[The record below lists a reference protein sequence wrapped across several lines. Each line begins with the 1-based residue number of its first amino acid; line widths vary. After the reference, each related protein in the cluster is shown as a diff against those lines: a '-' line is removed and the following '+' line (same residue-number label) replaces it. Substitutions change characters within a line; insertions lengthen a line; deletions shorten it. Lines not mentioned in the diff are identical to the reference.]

1 MGTRSKDENAA
12 ASNNTKDRDQ
22 ESNSRDQDTQDTSLA
37 KAIAKAVAQQTQAIA
52 DVFQRQMEETRV
64 QYEELFKASRA
75 QNLSSTL
82 KVTSGTNG
90 FRVMD
95 AFDWTNDKNIYQ
107 RWQLWSHKA
116 RLALDAMEGD
126 NEKTKI
132 SYLHHWLDGK
142 GIDKI
147 KGWTNSKILISQ
159 EEYDALEE
167 RDRKGRYSSDKIES
181 YFSLVENIL
190 TPRSNPLLAVEEL
203 HLAKQGSMTS
213 QEFHSQI
220 LEIVKR
226 CHFPNQ
232 AAEDRAVRDAI
243 FIGMNSQRTKDKAI
257 NYMNEEDGK
266 EVTVEFLMNHL
277 AVEDGNSQHRFLS
290 QLDSSTSVNMVAYD
304 RRQNKGKSNRSR
316 NSNGREREQNKS
328 RGHNSSST
336 AQTSRKPP
344 GMEGKC
350 MRCGRPE
357 HEQGEKCAAR
367 HAKCKDCHKIGHFYK
382 VCQSSKRTVRTN
394 LAQVTPQEDKDNTFI
409 DECGYTQP
417 APPAI
422 NMLKVIN
429 NTGTTSGTE
438 SLKFPIDMNP
448 RGTYK
453 HHLEVSIDTGADVNC
468 MNEKTFKKLF
478 PEVDLSVCP
487 HSIQNFGNSTA
498 DVYILGQ
505 FRVYLKFRGRKYLN
519 TFIVT
524 NANDCPNIL
533 SHGAI
538 FRMGILVPNYPE
550 ENMVNVRD
558 METGT
563 SNVFQVLQ
571 DLRIQQYQGNSEPR
585 THRPGTTATTTTT
598 RQLKA
603 SETPKSY
610 ETASQKAGTAT
621 YTDNM
626 SPIQTS
632 FRTMPPPKPSAYGT
646 IPTPELNTA
655 YRRPASRIYQPHS
668 HSELACCMHVHQQ
681 QSKTYRMEEPP
692 ALEEVKHPHRDRTSV
707 SRSPSTEQEVLSQFS
722 GFSEEIEHF
731 TRDPYT
737 THLRSCTQSTDYAPK
752 IHEVNTCINCE
763 HSQGHMNDQNTPD
776 SLGKQFLQ
784 GKEKITCTDMENTP
798 NMDTDTCICQ
808 GTFTPGSTTL
818 SIPTHSRKIPQNF
831 QQLEK
836 ESSNTVALP
845 GFKHSADTTMYVE
858 TSINV
863 HNNVSIHDNMD
874 TNHTAHRDRD
884 ARKEA
889 HLLSGPSEL
898 RPFKAMAHRH
908 TRKEAH
914 LLSRP
919 SELQPTE
926 HPETQKLDSA
936 HVQQTRQEYSRLTE
950 INKAKF
956 QNPFIYNDER
966 NFVRHNSVS
975 KISSNN
981 VFMTTPHTSV
991 SNSVFCRK
999 KGRKHGKC
1007 RDSRNSRRTTPAPTA
1022 KGPVPAPAP
1031 APAAILEKVHERP
1044 HSKNS

>member
-1 MGTRSKDENAA
+1 MGNRSKDENAA
-12 ASNNTKDRDQ
+12 AENHS
-22 ESNSRDQDTQDTSLA
+22 QDTRDASLA
-37 KAIAKAVAQQTQAIA
+37 KTIAAAVAVALAQQKAEETHSIAEAVAQQTKSIMEAVSRQKSEETQALT
-52 DVFQRQMEETRV
+52 DVFQRQMEETRA
-64 QYEELFKASRA
+64 QYQELLKASCA
-75 QNLSSTL
+75 QKLSSTL
-82 KVTSGTNG
+82 KVASGTNG

-147 KGWTNSKILISQ
+147 KGWTNSKILIPQ

-203 HLAKQGSMTS
+203 HLTKQGSMTS

-226 CHFPNQ
+226 CRFPNQ

-257 NYMNEEDGK
+257 NFMNEEDGK
-266 EVTVEFLMNHL
+266 EVTVEFLLNHL

-290 QLDSSTSVNMVAYD
+290 QLDSSTSVNVVAYD
-304 RRQNKGKSNRSR
+304 RRQNKGKSNRSK

-336 AQTSRKPP
+336 VQTSRKPP

-382 VCQSSKRTVRTN
+382 VCQSSKRTARAN
-394 LAQVTPQEDKDNTFI
+394 LAQITPQDIDDTHI
-409 DECGYTQP
+409 DECGYVQTN
-417 APPAI
+417 PPAI

-429 NTGTTSGTE
+429 NTATTSGTE
-438 SLKFPIDMNP
+438 SLKFPIDVNP

-550 ENMVNVRD
+550 ENMVNIRD

-571 DLRIQQYQGNSEPR
+571 DLRMQQYQGNSEPR
-585 THRPGTTATTTTT
+585 MHRPGTTATTTTT

-603 SETPKSY
+603 SETPKSC

-621 YTDNM
+621 HTGSM

-632 FRTMPPPKPSAYGT
+632 FRTMPPPKPSAYRT
-646 IPTPELNTA
+646 IPTPELNTV
-655 YRRPASRIYQPHS
+655 YRRPASRIHQPHS
-668 HSELACCMHVHQQ
+668 HSELQACCMHAHQQ

-692 ALEEVKHPHRDRTSV
+692 ALKEVKYPHRDRTSV

-737 THLRSCTQSTDYAPK
+737 NHLRSCTQSTDYAFK
-752 IHEVNTCINCE
+752 GQEVHTCINCE
-763 HSQGHMNDQNTPD
+763 HSHGHMVVHVDQNTPD

-784 GKEKITCTDMENTP
+784 GKGKSTCTDMGDTP
-798 NMDTDTCICQ
+798 ALQGNETNILKMDTN
-808 GTFTPGSTTL
+808 
-818 SIPTHSRKIPQNF
+818 TH
-831 QQLEK
+831 
-836 ESSNTVALP
+836 A
-845 GFKHSADTTMYVE
+845 
-858 TSINV
+858 
-863 HNNVSIHDNMD
+863 NMD
-874 TNHTAHRDRD
+874 TNHTAHRNRD
-884 ARKEA
+884 ARKEAHLLSGPSKLRPFKAMAHRHARKEA

-898 RPFKAMAHRH
+898 RLFKAMAHRH

-936 HVQQTRQEYSRLTE
+936 HIQQTRQEYSRLTE
-950 INKAKF
+950 TEKAKF
-956 QNPFIYNDER
+956 QNPFIYNDDR
-966 NFVRHNSVS
+966 NFVRHNSVN
-975 KISSNN
+975 KISPNL
-981 VFMTTPHTSV
+981 VFMTTQNTSL

-999 KGRKHGKC
+999 KGRKRG
-1007 RDSRNSRRTTPAPTA
+1007 RRRTAEIAEGPAPAPTA
-1022 KGPVPAPAP
+1022 EGPACTCTCSHTGESP
-1031 APAAILEKVHERP
+1031 
-1044 HSKNS
+1044 

>member
-1 MGTRSKDENAA
+1 MGNRSKDENAT
-12 ASNNTKDRDQ
+12 ASNNAKDRDQ
-22 ESNSRDQDTQDTSLA
+22 ESNSRDQDTRDTSLA
-37 KAIAKAVAQQTQAIA
+37 KAIAEAVAQQTQAIA
-52 DVFQRQMEETRV
+52 DVFQRQMEETRA

-147 KGWTNSKILISQ
+147 KGWTNSKILIPQ

-203 HLAKQGSMTS
+203 HLTKQGSMTS

-257 NYMNEEDGK
+257 NFMNEEDGK
-266 EVTVEFLMNHL
+266 EVTVEFLLNHL

-328 RGHNSSST
+328 RGHNSSPT
-336 AQTSRKPP
+336 VQTSRKPP

-438 SLKFPIDMNP
+438 SLKFPIDVNP

-505 FRVYLKFRGRKYLN
+505 FCVYLKFRGQKYLN

-563 SNVFQVLQ
+563 SNVLQVLQ
-571 DLRIQQYQGNSEPR
+571 DLRMQQYQGNSEPR
-585 THRPGTTATTTTT
+585 THRPGTTVTTTTT

-610 ETASQKAGTAT
+610 ETASQKAGMAT
-621 YTDNM
+621 HTGSM

-632 FRTMPPPKPSAYGT
+632 FRTMPPPKPSAYRT
-646 IPTPELNTA
+646 IPTPELNTV
-655 YRRPASRIYQPHS
+655 YRRPASRIHQPHS
-668 HSELACCMHVHQQ
+668 HSELQACCMHVHQQ

-731 TRDPYT
+731 TRDPFT
-737 THLRSCTQSTDYAPK
+737 THLRSCIQSTGYAPK
-752 IHEVNTCINCE
+752 IHEVNTCIDCE
-763 HSQGHMNDQNTPD
+763 HSHGHMNDHQVQNTPD
-776 SLGKQFLQ
+776 SLGKQFPQ
-784 GKEKITCTDMENTP
+784 GKEKSTCTDMGDTP
-798 NMDTDTCICQ
+798 ALQGNETNILKMDT
-808 GTFTPGSTTL
+808 
-818 SIPTHSRKIPQNF
+818 
-831 QQLEK
+831 
-836 ESSNTVALP
+836 NTYA
-845 GFKHSADTTMYVE
+845 
-858 TSINV
+858 
-863 HNNVSIHDNMD
+863 NMD

-898 RPFKAMAHRH
+898 RPFKAMAHRY
-908 TRKEAH
+908 TKEEAH

-936 HVQQTRQEYSRLTE
+936 HIQQTRQEYSRLTE

-956 QNPFIYNDER
+956 QDPFIYNDER
-966 NFVRHNSVS
+966 NLIRHNSVS

-981 VFMTTPHTSV
+981 VFMTTPNTSV
-991 SNSVFCRK
+991 SNSVFYRK
-999 KGRKHGKC
+999 KGRKRGKC
-1007 RDSRNSRRTTPAPTA
+1007 RDSRNSRRTCTCTYGRRTCTCTCTCTCSHTGESP
-1022 KGPVPAPAP
+1022 
-1031 APAAILEKVHERP
+1031 
-1044 HSKNS
+1044 

>member
-1 MGTRSKDENAA
+1 MGNQSKDENAA

-22 ESNSRDQDTQDTSLA
+22 ESNSRDQDTRDTSLA
-37 KAIAKAVAQQTQAIA
+37 KAIAEAVAQQTQAIA
-52 DVFQRQMEETRV
+52 DVFQRQMEETRA

-75 QNLSSTL
+75 QNFTSTL
-82 KVTSGTNG
+82 KVTSSTDG
-90 FRVMD
+90 FKVMD

-116 RLALDAMEGD
+116 RLALNAMEGHSD
-126 NEKTKI
+126 TAKI
-132 SYLHHWLDGK
+132 SYIHHWLDGK
-142 GIDKI
+142 GISKI
-147 KGWTNSKILISQ
+147 QGWMNSKILISQ

-226 CHFPNQ
+226 CRFPNQ
-232 AAEDRAVRDAI
+232 AAEDRAVKDAI

-257 NYMNEEDGK
+257 NFMNEEEGK

-336 AQTSRKPP
+336 VQTSRKPP

-382 VCQSSKRTVRTN
+382 VCQSSKRTARAN
-394 LAQVTPQEDKDNTFI
+394 LAQITPQDMNDTHI

-417 APPAI
+417 NPPAI

-438 SLKFPIDMNP
+438 SLKFPIDVNP

-550 ENMVNVRD
+550 ENMVKVRD

-571 DLRIQQYQGNSEPR
+571 DLRMQQYQGNSEPR
-585 THRPGTTATTTTT
+585 THRPSTTFTTTTT

-603 SETPKSY
+603 SKTPKSC
-610 ETASQKAGTAT
+610 ETASQKAGT

-632 FRTMPPPKPSAYGT
+632 FRT

-655 YRRPASRIYQPHS
+655 YRRPASRIHQPHS

-737 THLRSCTQSTDYAPK
+737 THLKSCIQSTDYASK
-752 IHEVNTCINCE
+752 IHEVNTCIDCE
-763 HSQGHMNDQNTPD
+763 HSHGHMNDHLIQNTPD

-798 NMDTDTCICQ
+798 GMMDTCTCICQ

-845 GFKHSADTTMYVE
+845 GFKHSADTTTHVE
-858 TSINV
+858 TSRNV
-863 HNNVSIHDNMD
+863 HSNETLSTSLKTYTNTYANMD
-874 TNHTAHRDRD
+874 TNHTAH
-884 ARKEA
+884 
-889 HLLSGPSEL
+889 
-898 RPFKAMAHRH
+898 
-908 TRKEAH
+908 
-914 LLSRP
+914 
-919 SELQPTE
+919 
-926 HPETQKLDSA
+926 
-936 HVQQTRQEYSRLTE
+936 
-950 INKAKF
+950 
-956 QNPFIYNDER
+956 
-966 NFVRHNSVS
+966 
-975 KISSNN
+975 
-981 VFMTTPHTSV
+981 
-991 SNSVFCRK
+991 
-999 KGRKHGKC
+999 
-1007 RDSRNSRRTTPAPTA
+1007 
-1022 KGPVPAPAP
+1022 
-1031 APAAILEKVHERP
+1031 
-1044 HSKNS
+1044 

>member
-1 MGTRSKDENAA
+1 M
-12 ASNNTKDRDQ
+12 
-22 ESNSRDQDTQDTSLA
+22 
-37 KAIAKAVAQQTQAIA
+37 
-52 DVFQRQMEETRV
+52 
-64 QYEELFKASRA
+64 
-75 QNLSSTL
+75 
-82 KVTSGTNG
+82 TSGTNG

-95 AFDWTNDKNIYQ
+95 TFDWTNDKNIYQ

-116 RLALDAMEGD
+116 RLALDTMEGD

-147 KGWTNSKILISQ
+147 KGWTNSKILIPQ

-203 HLAKQGSMTS
+203 HLTKQGSMTS
-213 QEFHSQI
+213 QEFHSKI

-226 CHFPNQ
+226 CRFPNQ

-243 FIGMNSQRTKDKAI
+243 FIGMNSQRTKEKAI
-257 NYMNEEDGK
+257 NFMNEEDGK
-266 EVTVEFLMNHL
+266 EVTVEFLLNHL

-290 QLDSSTSVNMVAYD
+290 QLDSSTSVNVVAYD
-304 RRQNKGKSNRSR
+304 CRQNKGKSNRSR
-316 NSNGREREQNKS
+316 NSNGRERKQNKS

-336 AQTSRKPP
+336 VQTSRKPP

-367 HAKCKDCHKIGHFYK
+367 HAKCKDCHKIGYFYK
-382 VCQSSKRTVRTN
+382 VCQSSKKTARAN
-394 LAQVTPQEDKDNTFI
+394 LAQVTPQEEDSTYI
-409 DECGYTQP
+409 DECGHTQAQPSYTQSYS
-417 APPAI
+417 PAI

-429 NTGTTSGTE
+429 NKGTTSGTE
-438 SLKFPIDMNP
+438 SLKFPIDVNP

-571 DLRIQQYQGNSEPR
+571 DLWMQQYQGNSEPR
-585 THRPGTTATTTTT
+585 THRPGTTVMTTTTK
-598 RQLKA
+598 QLKA
-603 SETPKSY
+603 SKTLKSY

-621 YTDNM
+621 HTGSM

-632 FRTMPPPKPSAYGT
+632 FRTMPPPKPSAYRT
-646 IPTPELNTA
+646 IPTPELNTV
-655 YRRPASRIYQPHS
+655 YRRPASRTHQPHS
-668 HSELACCMHVHQQ
+668 HSELACCMHVYQQ

-707 SRSPSTEQEVLSQFS
+707 SRSPSTEQKVLSQFS

-737 THLRSCTQSTDYAPK
+737 AHLRSCIQSTGYAPK
-752 IHEVNTCINCE
+752 IHEVHTCINCE
-763 HSQGHMNDQNTPD
+763 HSQGHMNDQNTPE
-776 SLGKQFLQ
+776 KQFLQ
-784 GKEKITCTDMENTP
+784 GKEKSTCTDMGDTPALQGNETNILKMYTNT
-798 NMDTDTCICQ
+798 
-808 GTFTPGSTTL
+808 
-818 SIPTHSRKIPQNF
+818 
-831 QQLEK
+831 
-836 ESSNTVALP
+836 
-845 GFKHSADTTMYVE
+845 Y
-858 TSINV
+858 
-863 HNNVSIHDNMD
+863 DNMD

-908 TRKEAH
+908 TREEAH

-956 QNPFIYNDER
+956 QDPFIYNDER

-981 VFMTTPHTSV
+981 VFMTTPNTSV

-999 KGRKHGKC
+999 KGRKRGKC
-1007 RDSRNSRRTTPAPTA
+1007 RDSRNSRRTCICTYSRRTCTCTCTCTCSHT
-1022 KGPVPAPAP
+1022 GD
-1031 APAAILEKVHERP
+1031 VHKRP

>member
-1 MGTRSKDENAA
+1 M
-12 ASNNTKDRDQ
+12 
-22 ESNSRDQDTQDTSLA
+22 A
-37 KAIAKAVAQQTQAIA
+37 KAIAEAVAQQTQAIA
-52 DVFQRQMEETRV
+52 DVFQRQMEETRA

-75 QNLSSTL
+75 QDFTSTL
-82 KVTSGTNG
+82 KVTSSTDG

-95 AFDWTNDKNIYQ
+95 AFDWTADKNIYQ

-116 RLALDAMEGD
+116 RLALNAMEGHSD
-126 NEKTKI
+126 TAKI
-132 SYLHHWLDGK
+132 SYIHHWLDGK
-142 GIDKI
+142 GISNI
-147 KGWTNSKILISQ
+147 QGWMNSKILISQ

-167 RDRKGRYSSDKIES
+167 RDRKGKYSSDKIES

-232 AAEDRAVRDAI
+232 AAEERAVRDAI
-243 FIGMNSQRTKDKAI
+243 FIGMNSQRAKDKAI
-257 NYMNEEDGK
+257 NFMNEEEGK
-266 EVTVEFLMNHL
+266 EVTVEFLLNHL

-304 RRQNKGKSNRSR
+304 HQQNKGKSNRSR
-316 NSNGREREQNKS
+316 NNNGREREQNKS
-328 RGHNSSST
+328 RGQASSPT
-336 AQTSRKPP
+336 VQMSRKPP

-357 HEQGEKCAAR
+357 HQQGEKCAAR

-382 VCQSSKRTVRTN
+382 VCQSSKRTVRAN
-394 LAQVTPQEDKDNTFI
+394 LAQVTPQDMDDTHI
-409 DECGYTQP
+409 DECGYVQP
-417 APPAI
+417 NPPAI

-429 NTGTTSGTE
+429 NTGTTSGTK
-438 SLKFPIDMNP
+438 SLKFPIDVNP

-505 FRVYLKFRGRKYLN
+505 FRTYLKFRGRKYLN

-550 ENMVNVRD
+550 ENMVKLRD

-571 DLRIQQYQGNSEPR
+571 DLRMKQYQGNSEPR
-585 THRPGTTATTTTT
+585 AHRPNTT
-598 RQLKA
+598 QPKA
-603 SETPKSY
+603 SKTPKSC
-610 ETASQKAGTAT
+610 ETASQKAGT

-632 FRTMPPPKPSAYGT
+632 FRT

-655 YRRPASRIYQPHS
+655 YRRPASRIHQPHS
-668 HSELACCMHVHQQ
+668 HSELQACCMHVHQQ

-737 THLRSCTQSTDYAPK
+737 THLKSCTQLTDYAFK
-752 IHEVNTCINCE
+752 GQEVHTYIDCE
-763 HSQGHMNDQNTPD
+763 HSHGHMNDHLIQNTPD
-776 SLGKQFLQ
+776 FRGKQFLQ

-798 NMDTDTCICQ
+798 GMMNTC
-808 GTFTPGSTTL
+808 TFIPGSTTL

-845 GFKHSADTTMYVE
+845 GFNHNADTTTYVE
-858 TSINV
+858 TSRNA
-863 HNNVSIHDNMD
+863 HNNVSVHDNMD
-874 TNHTAHRDRD
+874 TNHMAHRYRD
-884 ARKEA
+884 TRKEV
-889 HLLSGPSEL
+889 HLLSEPSEL
-898 RPFKAMAHRH
+898 RPFEAMAHRD

-919 SELQPTE
+919 SELQLTE
-926 HPETQKLDSA
+926 DSETQKFNSA

-950 INKAKF
+950 TEKAKF
-956 QNPFIYNDER
+956 QNPFIYNDDR
-966 NFVRHNSVS
+966 NFVWHNSVN
-975 KISSNN
+975 KISPNL
-981 VFMTTPHTSV
+981 VFMTTPNTSV

-999 KGRKHGKC
+999 KGRKCGIC
-1007 RDSRNSRRTTPAPTA
+1007 RDSRNSRRTCTCTYSRRTCTCTCTCSHTGDSP
-1022 KGPVPAPAP
+1022 
-1031 APAAILEKVHERP
+1031 
-1044 HSKNS
+1044 

>member
-1 MGTRSKDENAA
+1 MGNRSKDENAT

-22 ESNSRDQDTQDTSLA
+22 ESNSRDQDIRDTSLA
-37 KAIAKAVAQQTQAIA
+37 KAIAEAVAQQTQAIA

-64 QYEELFKASRA
+64 QYEELFKASHA
-75 QNLSSTL
+75 QNFTSTL
-82 KVTSGTNG
+82 KVTSSTDG

-95 AFDWTNDKNIYQ
+95 PFDWTHDKNIYQ

-116 RLALDAMEGD
+116 RLALNAMEGHSD
-126 NEKTKI
+126 TAKI
-132 SYLHHWLDGK
+132 SYIHHWLDGK
-142 GIDKI
+142 GISNI
-147 KGWTNSKILISQ
+147 QGWRNSKILISQ

-190 TPRSNPLLAVEEL
+190 TPRSNPLLAMEEL

-226 CHFPNQ
+226 CRFPNQ

-257 NYMNEEDGK
+257 NFMNEEEGK

-290 QLDSSTSVNMVAYD
+290 QLDSSTSVNMVAYN

-336 AQTSRKPP
+336 VQTSRKPP

-357 HEQGEKCAAR
+357 HQQGEKCAAR

-382 VCQSSKRTVRTN
+382 VCQSSKRTARAN
-394 LAQVTPQEDKDNTFI
+394 LAQITPQDVDDTHI

-417 APPAI
+417 NPPAI

-438 SLKFPIDMNP
+438 SLKFPIDVNP

-453 HHLEVSIDTGADVNC
+453 HHLEVNIDTGADVNC

-478 PEVDLSVCP
+478 PEVELSVCP

-505 FRVYLKFRGRKYLN
+505 FRTYLKFRGRKYLN

-538 FRMGILVPNYPE
+538 FRMGILVPNYLE
-550 ENMVNVRD
+550 ENMVKVRD

-571 DLRIQQYQGNSEPR
+571 DLRMQQYQGNSEPR
-585 THRPGTTATTTTT
+585 THRPGTTFMTTTN
-598 RQLKA
+598 RQPKA
-603 SETPKSY
+603 SKTPKSC
-610 ETASQKAGTAT
+610 ETASQKAGT

-632 FRTMPPPKPSAYGT
+632 FRT
-646 IPTPELNTA
+646 IPTPEPNTA
-655 YRRPASRIYQPHS
+655 HSTRRPASRIHQPHS
-668 HSELACCMHVHQQ
+668 HSEPQACCMHVHQQ

-722 GFSEEIEHF
+722 GFSKEIKHF

-737 THLRSCTQSTDYAPK
+737 THLKSCTQSTDYAFRGQ
-752 IHEVNTCINCE
+752 EVHTCINCE

-776 SLGKQFLQ
+776 SLEKQFLQ
-784 GKEKITCTDMENTP
+784 GKEKSTCTDMEDTP
-798 NMDTDTCICQ
+798 ALQGNETNMDTCTCICQ
-808 GTFTPGSTTL
+808 GTFTSGSTTPSQHSMV
-818 SIPTHSRKIPQNF
+818 SIHTHSGIVPQNS

-845 GFKHSADTTMYVE
+845 GFNHNADTTTHVE
-858 TSINV
+858 TSRNV
-863 HNNVSIHDNMD
+863 HSNGTLSTSLKTYTNTYANMD
-874 TNHTAHRDRD
+874 TNHTAHRP
-884 ARKEA
+884 
-889 HLLSGPSEL
+889 LP
-898 RPFKAMAHRH
+898 PMAHRYRH

-926 HPETQKLDSA
+926 DSETQRYNPA
-936 HVQQTRQEYSRLTE
+936 HIQQTRQEYSRLTE
-950 INKAKF
+950 TEKAKF
-956 QNPFIYNDER
+956 QNPFTYNDDR
-966 NFVRHNSVS
+966 NFVRHNSVN
-975 KISSNN
+975 KISPNL
-981 VFMTTPHTSV
+981 VFMTAPNTSV

-999 KGRKHGKC
+999 KGRKRGIC
-1007 RDSRNSRRTTPAPTA
+1007 RGSRNSRRTCTCTYSRRTCTCTCTCTCSHTGESP
-1022 KGPVPAPAP
+1022 
-1031 APAAILEKVHERP
+1031 
-1044 HSKNS
+1044 

>member
-1 MGTRSKDENAA
+1 MGNRSKDENAA
-12 ASNNTKDRDQ
+12 AENH
-22 ESNSRDQDTQDTSLA
+22 SRDQDTRDTSLA
-37 KAIAKAVAQQTQAIA
+37 KAIAEAVAQQTQTIA
-52 DVFQRQMEETRV
+52 DVFQRQIEAVSRQKSEETQALTDVFQRQMEETRV
-64 QYEELFKASRA
+64 QYQELLKASCA
-75 QNLSSTL
+75 QKLSSTL

-90 FRVMD
+90 FRIMD
-95 AFDWTNDKNIYQ
+95 TFDWTNDKNIYQ

-147 KGWTNSKILISQ
+147 KGWTNSKILIPQ

-203 HLAKQGSMTS
+203 HLTKQGSMTS

-257 NYMNEEDGK
+257 NFMNEEDGK
-266 EVTVEFLMNHL
+266 EVTVEFLLNHL

-290 QLDSSTSVNMVAYD
+290 QLDSSTSVNVVAYD
-304 RRQNKGKSNRSR
+304 RRQNKGKSNRSK

-336 AQTSRKPP
+336 VQTSRKPP

-382 VCQSSKRTVRTN
+382 VCQSSKRTARAN
-394 LAQVTPQEDKDNTFI
+394 LAQITPQDINDTHI
-409 DECGYTQP
+409 DECGYVQSN
-417 APPAI
+417 PPAI
-422 NMLKVIN
+422 NMLKVIG

-438 SLKFPIDMNP
+438 SLKFPIDVNP

-550 ENMVNVRD
+550 ENMVNIRD

-571 DLRIQQYQGNSEPR
+571 DLQMQQYQGNSEPR
-585 THRPGTTATTTTT
+585 MHRPGTTAMTTTTK
-598 RQLKA
+598 QLKA

-610 ETASQKAGTAT
+610 ETANQKAGTAT
-621 YTDNM
+621 HTGNM

-632 FRTMPPPKPSAYGT
+632 FRTMPPPKSSAYGT
-646 IPTPELNTA
+646 IPTPELNTV
-655 YRRPASRIYQPHS
+655 YRRPASRIHQPHS
-668 HSELACCMHVHQQ
+668 HSELQACCMHVHQQ

-692 ALEEVKHPHRDRTSV
+692 ALREVKHPHRDRTSV
-707 SRSPSTEQEVLSQFS
+707 SRSPSTEQKVLSQFS

-737 THLRSCTQSTDYAPK
+737 THLRSCIQSTGYAPK
-752 IHEVNTCINCE
+752 IHEVNTCIDCE
-763 HSQGHMNDQNTPD
+763 HSHGHMNDHQVQNTPD

-784 GKEKITCTDMENTP
+784 RKEKITCTDMENTP
-798 NMDTDTCICQ
+798 NMDT
-808 GTFTPGSTTL
+808 
-818 SIPTHSRKIPQNF
+818 
-831 QQLEK
+831 
-836 ESSNTVALP
+836 NTYA
-845 GFKHSADTTMYVE
+845 
-858 TSINV
+858 
-863 HNNVSIHDNMD
+863 NMD

-884 ARKEA
+884 ARKEVR
-889 HLLSGPSEL
+889 LLSGPSEL

-908 TRKEAH
+908 TREEAH

-919 SELQPTE
+919 FELQPTE

-956 QNPFIYNDER
+956 QDPFIYNDER
-966 NFVRHNSVS
+966 NLIRHNSVS

-981 VFMTTPHTSV
+981 VFMTTPNTSV
-991 SNSVFCRK
+991 SNSIFCRK
-999 KGRKHGKC
+999 KGRKRGKC
-1007 RDSRNSRRTTPAPTA
+1007 RDSRNSRRTCTCTYGRRTCTCTCTCTCSHTGESP
-1022 KGPVPAPAP
+1022 
-1031 APAAILEKVHERP
+1031 
-1044 HSKNS
+1044 

>member
-1 MGTRSKDENAA
+1 MGNRSKDENAA
-12 ASNNTKDRDQ
+12 AENHSRDRDQ
-22 ESNSRDQDTQDTSLA
+22 ESRDASLA
-37 KAIAKAVAQQTQAIA
+37 KIIAEAVAQQTKSIVEAVSRQKSEETQALT
-52 DVFQRQMEETRV
+52 DVFQRQMEETRA
-64 QYEELFKASRA
+64 QYQELLKASCA
-75 QNLSSTL
+75 QKLSSTL
-82 KVTSGTNG
+82 KVASGTNG

-147 KGWTNSKILISQ
+147 KGWTNSKILIPQ

-167 RDRKGRYSSDKIES
+167 RDRKGRYSLDKIES

-203 HLAKQGSMTS
+203 HLTKQGSMTS

-226 CHFPNQ
+226 CRFPNQ

-257 NYMNEEDGK
+257 NFMNEEDGK
-266 EVTVEFLMNHL
+266 EVTVEFLLNHL
-277 AVEDGNSQHRFLS
+277 AIEDGNSQHRFLS
-290 QLDSSTSVNMVAYD
+290 QLDSSTSVNVVAYD

-316 NSNGREREQNKS
+316 NSNGKEREQNKS

-336 AQTSRKPP
+336 VQTSRKPP

-382 VCQSSKRTVRTN
+382 VCQSSKRTARAN
-394 LAQVTPQEDKDNTFI
+394 LAQITPQDIDDTHI
-409 DECGYTQP
+409 DECGYVQTN
-417 APPAI
+417 PPAI

-438 SLKFPIDMNP
+438 SLKFPIDVNP

-550 ENMVNVRD
+550 ENMVKVRD

-571 DLRIQQYQGNSEPR
+571 DLRMQQYQGNSEPR

-603 SETPKSY
+603 SKTPKSC
-610 ETASQKAGTAT
+610 ETASQKAGTT
-621 YTDNM
+621 SLYTSNM
-626 SPIQTS
+626 SPIRTS
-632 FRTMPPPKPSAYGT
+632 FRTMPPPKPSAYRT
-646 IPTPELNTA
+646 IPTPELNTV
-655 YRRPASRIYQPHS
+655 YRRPASRIHQPHS
-668 HSELACCMHVHQQ
+668 HSELLACCMHVHRQ

-722 GFSEEIEHF
+722 GFPEEIEHF

-737 THLRSCTQSTDYAPK
+737 NHLRSCTQSTDYAFK
-752 IHEVNTCINCE
+752 GQEVHTCINCE
-763 HSQGHMNDQNTPD
+763 HSHGHMVVHVDQNTPD

-784 GKEKITCTDMENTP
+784 GKEKSTGTDMGDTP
-798 NMDTDTCICQ
+798 ALQGNETNILKMDT
-808 GTFTPGSTTL
+808 
-818 SIPTHSRKIPQNF
+818 
-831 QQLEK
+831 
-836 ESSNTVALP
+836 NTYA
-845 GFKHSADTTMYVE
+845 
-858 TSINV
+858 
-863 HNNVSIHDNMD
+863 NMD
-874 TNHTAHRDRD
+874 TNHTAHRGKDARKEAHLLSEPSELRPFKD

-926 HPETQKLDSA
+926 LPETQKLDSA

-950 INKAKF
+950 TEKAKF
-956 QNPFIYNDER
+956 QNPFIYNDDR
-966 NFVRHNSVS
+966 NFVRHNSVN
-975 KISSNN
+975 KISPNL
-981 VFMTTPHTSV
+981 VFMTTQNTSL

-999 KGRKHGKC
+999 KGRKRG
-1007 RDSRNSRRTTPAPTA
+1007 RRRTAEIAEGPAPAPTA
-1022 KGPVPAPAP
+1022 EGPACTYTCSHTGESP
-1031 APAAILEKVHERP
+1031 
-1044 HSKNS
+1044 

>member
-1 MGTRSKDENAA
+1 MGNRSKDENAA
-12 ASNNTKDRDQ
+12 AENHSRDRDQ
-22 ESNSRDQDTQDTSLA
+22 ESRDASLA
-37 KAIAKAVAQQTQAIA
+37 KIIAEAVAQQTKSIVEAVSRQKSEETQALT
-52 DVFQRQMEETRV
+52 DVFQRQMEETRA
-64 QYEELFKASRA
+64 QYQELLKASCA
-75 QNLSSTL
+75 QKLSSTL

-147 KGWTNSKILISQ
+147 KGWTNSKILIPQ

-203 HLAKQGSMTS
+203 HLTKQGSMTS

-226 CHFPNQ
+226 CRFPNQ

-257 NYMNEEDGK
+257 NFMNEEDGK
-266 EVTVEFLMNHL
+266 EVTVEFLLNHL

-290 QLDSSTSVNMVAYD
+290 QLDSSTSVNVVAYD
-304 RRQNKGKSNRSR
+304 RRQNKGKSNRSK

-336 AQTSRKPP
+336 VQTSRKPP

-382 VCQSSKRTVRTN
+382 VCQSSKRTARAN
-394 LAQVTPQEDKDNTFI
+394 LAQITPQDIDDTHI
-409 DECGYTQP
+409 DECGYVQTN
-417 APPAI
+417 PPAI

-438 SLKFPIDMNP
+438 SLKFPIDVNP

-550 ENMVNVRD
+550 ENMVNIRD

-563 SNVFQVLQ
+563 SNVLQVLQ
-571 DLRIQQYQGNSEPR
+571 DLRMQQYQGNSEPR
-585 THRPGTTATTTTT
+585 MHRPGTTATTTTT
-598 RQLKA
+598 KQLKA

-621 YTDNM
+621 HTGSM

-655 YRRPASRIYQPHS
+655 YRRPASRIHQPHS

-722 GFSEEIEHF
+722 GFSEEIGHF

-737 THLRSCTQSTDYAPK
+737 THLRSCIQSTIYAPK
-752 IHEVNTCINCE
+752 IHEVNTCIGCE
-763 HSQGHMNDQNTPD
+763 HSHGHMNDQNTPE
-776 SLGKQFLQ
+776 KQFLQ
-784 GKEKITCTDMENTP
+784 GKEKSTCTYMGDTP
-798 NMDTDTCICQ
+798 ALQGNETNILKMDT
-808 GTFTPGSTTL
+808 
-818 SIPTHSRKIPQNF
+818 
-831 QQLEK
+831 
-836 ESSNTVALP
+836 NTYA
-845 GFKHSADTTMYVE
+845 
-858 TSINV
+858 
-863 HNNVSIHDNMD
+863 NMD

-898 RPFKAMAHRH
+898 RPFKDARKEAHLLSGPSELRPFKAMAHRH
-908 TRKEAH
+908 TREEAH

-956 QNPFIYNDER
+956 KDPFIYNDER
-966 NFVRHNSVS
+966 NLIRHNSVS

-981 VFMTTPHTSV
+981 VFMTTPNTSV

-999 KGRKHGKC
+999 KGRKRAKC
-1007 RDSRNSRRTTPAPTA
+1007 RDSRNSRRTCTCTYSRRTCTCTCTCSHTGESP
-1022 KGPVPAPAP
+1022 
-1031 APAAILEKVHERP
+1031 
-1044 HSKNS
+1044 

>member
-1 MGTRSKDENAA
+1 MGNRSKDENAA
-12 ASNNTKDRDQ
+12 AENHSRDRDQ
-22 ESNSRDQDTQDTSLA
+22 ESRDASLA
-37 KAIAKAVAQQTQAIA
+37 KIIAEAVAQQTKSIVEAVSKQKSEETQALT
-52 DVFQRQMEETRV
+52 DVFQRQMEETRA
-64 QYEELFKASRA
+64 QYQELLKASCA
-75 QNLSSTL
+75 QKLSSTL
-82 KVTSGTNG
+82 KVTSSTDG

-116 RLALDAMEGD
+116 RLALNAMEGHSD
-126 NEKTKI
+126 TAKI
-132 SYLHHWLDGK
+132 SYIHHWLDGK
-142 GIDKI
+142 GISKI
-147 KGWTNSKILISQ
+147 QGWMNSKILISQ

-226 CHFPNQ
+226 CRFPNQ

-243 FIGMNSQRTKDKAI
+243 FIGMNSQQTKDKAI
-257 NYMNEEDGK
+257 NFMNEEEGK
-266 EVTVEFLMNHL
+266 EVTVEFLLNHL

-336 AQTSRKPP
+336 VQTSRKPP

-357 HEQGEKCAAR
+357 HQQGEKCAAR

-382 VCQSSKRTVRTN
+382 VCQLSKRTARAN
-394 LAQVTPQEDKDNTFI
+394 LAQITPQDMDDTHI

-417 APPAI
+417 NPPAI

-438 SLKFPIDMNP
+438 SLKFPIDVNP

-550 ENMVNVRD
+550 ENMVKVRD

-571 DLRIQQYQGNSEPR
+571 DLRMQQYQGNSEPR
-585 THRPGTTATTTTT
+585 THRPGTTFTTTTT

-603 SETPKSY
+603 SKTPKSC
-610 ETASQKAGTAT
+610 ETASQKAGT

-632 FRTMPPPKPSAYGT
+632 FRT
-646 IPTPELNTA
+646 IPTPESNTA
-655 YRRPASRIYQPHS
+655 HSTRRPASRIHQPHS
-668 HSELACCMHVHQQ
+668 HSEPQACCMHVHQQ
-681 QSKTYRMEEPP
+681 QSKTYRREEPP

-737 THLRSCTQSTDYAPK
+737 THLKSCIQSTDYASK
-752 IHEVNTCINCE
+752 IHEVNTCIDCE
-763 HSQGHMNDQNTPD
+763 HSHGHMNDHLIQNTPD

-798 NMDTDTCICQ
+798 GMMNTC
-808 GTFTPGSTTL
+808 TFIPRSTTL

-845 GFKHSADTTMYVE
+845 GFKHSADTTTHVE
-858 TSINV
+858 TSRNV
-863 HNNVSIHDNMD
+863 HSNGTLSTSLKTYTNTNANMD

-926 HPETQKLDSA
+926 HPETQKLDPA

-966 NFVRHNSVS
+966 NFVWHNSVN
-975 KISSNN
+975 KISPNF
-981 VFMTTPHTSV
+981 VFMTTPNTSV

-999 KGRKHGKC
+999 KGRKRGKC
-1007 RDSRNSRRTTPAPTA
+1007 RDSRNSRRTCTCTYSRRTCTCTCTCSHTGESP
-1022 KGPVPAPAP
+1022 
-1031 APAAILEKVHERP
+1031 
-1044 HSKNS
+1044 

>member
-1 MGTRSKDENAA
+1 MGNRSKDENAA
-12 ASNNTKDRDQ
+12 AENHSRDRDQ
-22 ESNSRDQDTQDTSLA
+22 ESRDASLA
-37 KAIAKAVAQQTQAIA
+37 KIIAEAVAQQTKSIVEAVSRQKSEETQALT
-52 DVFQRQMEETRV
+52 DVFQRQMEETRA
-64 QYEELFKASRA
+64 QYQELLKASCA
-75 QNLSSTL
+75 QKLSSTL
-82 KVTSGTNG
+82 KVASGTNG

-116 RLALDAMEGD
+116 RLALDTMEGD

-147 KGWTNSKILISQ
+147 KGWTNSKILIPQ

-203 HLAKQGSMTS
+203 HLTKQGSMTS

-226 CHFPNQ
+226 CRFPNQ

-243 FIGMNSQRTKDKAI
+243 FIGMNSQQTKDKAI
-257 NYMNEEDGK
+257 NFMNEEDGK
-266 EVTVEFLMNHL
+266 EVTVEFLLNHL

-290 QLDSSTSVNMVAYD
+290 QLDSSTSVNVVAYD
-304 RRQNKGKSNRSR
+304 RRQNKGKSNRSK

-336 AQTSRKPP
+336 VQTSRKPP

-367 HAKCKDCHKIGHFYK
+367 HAKCKECHKIGHFYK
-382 VCQSSKRTVRTN
+382 VCQSSKRTARAN
-394 LAQVTPQEDKDNTFI
+394 LAQITPQDIDDTHI
-409 DECGYTQP
+409 DECGYVQTN
-417 APPAI
+417 PPAI

-438 SLKFPIDMNP
+438 SLKFPIDVNP

-571 DLRIQQYQGNSEPR
+571 DLRMQQYQRISEPR
-585 THRPGTTATTTTT
+585 THRPSTTATTTTT
-598 RQLKA
+598 KQLKA
-603 SETPKSY
+603 SKTPKSY
-610 ETASQKAGTAT
+610 ETASQKAGTT
-621 YTDNM
+621 STHTSNM

-632 FRTMPPPKPSAYGT
+632 FRTMPPPKPSAYRT
-646 IPTPELNTA
+646 IPTPELNTV
-655 YRRPASRIYQPHS
+655 YRRPASRIHQPHS
-668 HSELACCMHVHQQ
+668 HSELACCMHVHRQ

-692 ALEEVKHPHRDRTSV
+692 ALKEVKHPHRDRTSV

-722 GFSEEIEHF
+722 GFPEEIEHF

-737 THLRSCTQSTDYAPK
+737 NHLRSCTQSTDYAFK
-752 IHEVNTCINCE
+752 GQEVHTCINCE
-763 HSQGHMNDQNTPD
+763 HSHGHMVVHVDQNTPD

-784 GKEKITCTDMENTP
+784 GKEKSTCTDMGDTP
-798 NMDTDTCICQ
+798 ALQGNKTNILKMDT
-808 GTFTPGSTTL
+808 
-818 SIPTHSRKIPQNF
+818 
-831 QQLEK
+831 
-836 ESSNTVALP
+836 NTYA
-845 GFKHSADTTMYVE
+845 
-858 TSINV
+858 
-863 HNNVSIHDNMD
+863 NMD
-874 TNHTAHRDRD
+874 TNHTAHRGKDARKEAHLLSGPSELRPFKD

-936 HVQQTRQEYSRLTE
+936 HIQQTRQEYSRLTE
-950 INKAKF
+950 TEKAKF
-956 QNPFIYNDER
+956 QNPFIYNDDR
-966 NFVRHNSVS
+966 NFVRHNSVN
-975 KISSNN
+975 KISPNL
-981 VFMTTPHTSV
+981 VFMTTQNTSL

-999 KGRKHGKC
+999 KGRKRG
-1007 RDSRNSRRTTPAPTA
+1007 RRRTAEIAEGPAPAPTA
-1022 KGPVPAPAP
+1022 EGPACTCTCSHTGESP
-1031 APAAILEKVHERP
+1031 
-1044 HSKNS
+1044 